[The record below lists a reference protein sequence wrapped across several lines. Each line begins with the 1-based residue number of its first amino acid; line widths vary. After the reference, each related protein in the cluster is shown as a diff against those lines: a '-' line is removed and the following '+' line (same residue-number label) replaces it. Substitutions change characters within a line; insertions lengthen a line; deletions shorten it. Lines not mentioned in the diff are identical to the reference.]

1 MRSSLYPKKTTFYLR
16 RSLGIELI
24 KLLGV
29 LIVIVGFALKLDSI
43 LIIFL
48 ALITT
53 GIVGG
58 LGVGGLLET
67 IGTNFVAT
75 EAWRSS

>member
-1 MRSSLYPKKTTFYLR
+1 M
-16 RSLGIELI
+16 ELI

-48 ALITT
+48 ALIAT

-58 LGVGGLLET
+58 LGVGGLLELSLIHISEPT
-67 IGTNFVAT
+67 
-75 EAWRSS
+75 RH

>member
-1 MRSSLYPKKTTFYLR
+1 M
-16 RSLGIELI
+16 ELI

-48 ALITT
+48 ALIAT

-67 IGTNFVAT
+67 IGTNFVANSNLYHDPAGYRYT
-75 EAWRSS
+75 GKKRSA

>member
-1 MRSSLYPKKTTFYLR
+1 M
-16 RSLGIELI
+16 ELI

-48 ALITT
+48 L
-53 GIVGG
+53 
-58 LGVGGLLET
+58 LSRQGLLRTWSGRTSGNNRYKLCSEQKYGNLYHDPAGYRYT
-67 IGTNFVAT
+67 GKK
-75 EAWRSS
+75 RSA

>member
-1 MRSSLYPKKTTFYLR
+1 M
-16 RSLGIELI
+16 ELI

-48 ALITT
+48 ALIAT

-67 IGTNFVAT
+67 IGTNFCSEQKYGNLYHDPAGYRYT
-75 EAWRSS
+75 GKKRSA

>member
-1 MRSSLYPKKTTFYLR
+1 M
-16 RSLGIELI
+16 ELI

-48 ALITT
+48 ALIAT

-58 LGVGGLLET
+58 LGWADFWKQSVQTL
-67 IGTNFVAT
+67 
-75 EAWRSS
+75 

>member
-1 MRSSLYPKKTTFYLR
+1 M
-16 RSLGIELI
+16 ELI
-24 KLLGV
+24 KLYSV
-29 LIVIVGFALKLDSI
+29 LIVIAGFALKLDSI

-67 IGTNFVAT
+67 IGTNFKPKHGHLHDDPARYWY
-75 EAWRSS
+75 A

>member
-1 MRSSLYPKKTTFYLR
+1 M
-16 RSLGIELI
+16 ELI

-53 GIVGG
+53 GIRDHGSMQ
-58 LGVGGLLET
+58 ET
-67 IGTNFVAT
+67 
-75 EAWRSS
+75 

>member
-1 MRSSLYPKKTTFYLR
+1 M
-16 RSLGIELI
+16 ELI

-48 ALITT
+48 ALIAT

-58 LGVGGLLET
+58 LGVGVLP
-67 IGTNFVAT
+67 VK
-75 EAWRSS
+75 

>member
-1 MRSSLYPKKTTFYLR
+1 M
-16 RSLGIELI
+16 ELI

-58 LGVGGLLET
+58 LGVSGLLET
-67 IGTNFVAT
+67 IGTNFVAD
-75 EAWRSS
+75 RSMADL

>member
-1 MRSSLYPKKTTFYLR
+1 M
-16 RSLGIELI
+16 ELI

-53 GIVGG
+53 GIVGS
-58 LGVGGLLET
+58 LLL
-67 IGTNFVAT
+67 VAYAKT
-75 EAWRSS
+75 VVKKGSLNKED

>member
-1 MRSSLYPKKTTFYLR
+1 M
-16 RSLGIELI
+16 ELI

-48 ALITT
+48 ALIAT

-67 IGTNFVAT
+67 IGTNFVANLYHDPSGYRYT
-75 EAWRSS
+75 GKKRSA

>member
-1 MRSSLYPKKTTFYLR
+1 M
-16 RSLGIELI
+16 ELI

-48 ALITT
+48 
-53 GIVGG
+53 
-58 LGVGGLLET
+58 GLLEDLEWADFWKQSVQT
-67 IGTNFVAT
+67 L
-75 EAWRSS
+75 